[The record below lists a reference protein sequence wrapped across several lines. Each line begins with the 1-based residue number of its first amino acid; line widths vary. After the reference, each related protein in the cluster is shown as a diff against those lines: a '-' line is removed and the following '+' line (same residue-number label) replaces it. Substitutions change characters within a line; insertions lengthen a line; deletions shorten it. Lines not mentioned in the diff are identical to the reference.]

1 MNNEE
6 RLNLKKLMDQSDDYQ
21 DNTDYIRKVKHSV
34 FIRDDVRRIENI
46 KTKYKDMKLNN
57 NEEYVEICRKECS
70 FLFNNYTD
78 IFNKLVKDELDLLI
92 MTKLLTILKLIED
105 NKIDQ
110 NEGSVM
116 TGKILK
122 ELYIDSAMK
131 RMDNLDKENKIEEV
145 KKVEPLNISWRE
157 FKKSKI

>member
-6 RLNLKKLMDQSDDYQ
+6 RLNLKKLIDQSDFK
-21 DNTDYIRKVKHSV
+21 DNTEQIRKIKHSV
-34 FIRDDVRRIENI
+34 FIRDDIRRIENI
-46 KTKYKDMKLNN
+46 KTKYKDMKENN
-57 NEEYVEICRKECS
+57 NEEYIELCRKES
-70 FLFNNYTD
+70 NFLYNNYTD
-78 IFNKLVKDELDLLI
+78 IFNKIVKDEIDLLI

-105 NKIDQ
+105 DRIDQ

-116 TGKILK
+116 IGKILK

-157 FKKSKI
+157 FKKSKM